1 MWIGIIAAAFGFIG
15 GMGLGGGIVL
25 IPALTLLFGYN
36 QHAAQAATLLAFLPM
51 SAAAIVVHL
60 KAKRI
65 KYKQAGLAAA
75 TGAGGAYLGAMI
87 ATVTSGDVLRIIF
100 GFFLLFLGGLRIYSS
115 IKKARSGHKSK

>member
-1 MWIGIIAAAFGFIG
+1 MLIGMIAAAFGFIG

-25 IPALTLLFGYN
+25 IPALTFLFGYD

-51 SAAAIVVHL
+51 SVAAIVVHL

-75 TGAGGAYLGAMI
+75 AGVGGAYLGAVI
-87 ATVTSGDVLRIIF
+87 ATMTSGEILRIIF
-100 GFFLLFLGGLRIYSS
+100 GFFLLFLGGLRIYLTL
-115 IKKARSGHKSK
+115 KKNKTAGR

>member
-1 MWIGIIAAAFGFIG
+1 MWIGMIAAAFGFIG

-25 IPALTLLFGYN
+25 IPALTFLFGYD

-51 SAAAIVVHL
+51 SVAAIIVHL

-75 TGAGGAYLGAMI
+75 AGVGGAYLGAVI
-87 ATVTSGDVLRIIF
+87 ATMTSGDVLRIIF
-100 GFFLLFLGGLRIYSS
+100 GFFLLFLGGLRIYLT
-115 IKKARSGHKSK
+115 IKKHKKAGR

>member
-25 IPALTLLFGYN
+25 IPALTILFGYD

-65 KYKQAGLAAA
+65 KYRQAGLAAA
-75 TGAGGAYLGAMI
+75 TGVGGAYLGAVI
-87 ATVTSGDVLRIIF
+87 ATMTGGDILRLIF
-100 GFFLLFLGGLRIYSS
+100 GFFLLFLGGLRIYFT
-115 IKKARSGHKSK
+115 IKKNKKKR

>member
-25 IPALTLLFGYN
+25 IPALTILFGYD
-36 QHAAQAATLLAFLPM
+36 QHTAQAATLLAFLPM

-65 KYKQAGLAAA
+65 KYKQAGLGAAA
-75 TGAGGAYLGAMI
+75 GAGGAYLGSVI
-87 ATVTSGDVLRIIF
+87 ATMTSGDVLRIIF
-100 GFFLLFLGGLRIYSS
+100 GFFLLFLGGLRIYST
-115 IKKARSGHKSK
+115 IKKHKKDRPE

>member
-1 MWIGIIAAAFGFIG
+1 MWIGMIAAAFGFIG

-25 IPALTLLFGYN
+25 IPALTILFGYD

-51 SAAAIVVHL
+51 SAAAIIVHL

-75 TGAGGAYLGAMI
+75 AGAGGAYLGAVI
-87 ATVTSGDVLRIIF
+87 ATMTTGDVLRIIF
-100 GFFLLFLGGLRIYSS
+100 GFFLLFLGGLRIYFS
-115 IKKARSGHKSK
+115 IKKSKK